1 MHVHLPKALHGWRE
15 FAKEIAVIVVG
26 VLIALFLEQVVQ
38 RWEWR
43 EKVAAA
49 DAAMMS
55 EMFYD
60 DAPEMLQ
67 RARMQ
72 PCINAQ
78 LDAIRAAVERDAAR
92 AEVVGLID
100 RFYVP
105 FLTYDSVA
113 HNNATASDVATHM
126 DRVRMGLWTGA
137 YGMMPAVDAASAQE
151 MIDTAQ
157 LRALRRTGG
166 SLSGLEQDRVLG
178 SVEAVRNDG
187 VRMIAGIGWAMLVIP
202 KLHGHV
208 NRARYDGFMKTARL
222 HYGSCI
228 RDLPADW
235 PQTGLPP
242 LPEGS
247 APGRTVPHNASAFS

>member
-1 MHVHLPKALHGWRE
+1 MHIHLPRVLHGWRE

-26 VLIALFLEQVVQ
+26 VLIALFFEQIVQ

-43 EKVAAA
+43 EKIAAA

-55 EMFYD
+55 EIFYD

-78 LDAIRAAVERDAAR
+78 LDAIRAAVERDAPR

-100 RFYVP
+100 RFYAP
-105 FLTYDSVA
+105 FLTYDSDA
-113 HNNATASDVATHM
+113 HNSATASDVATHM
-126 DRVRMGLWTGA
+126 DRVRLGLWTGA
-137 YGMMPAVDAASAQE
+137 YGMMPAIDAASAQE

-166 SLSGLEQDRVLG
+166 PLTGLEQDRVLG

-187 VRMIAGIGWAMLVIP
+187 VRMIAGIGWAMTVIP
-202 KLHGHV
+202 MLHGRV
-208 NRARYDGFMKTARL
+208 DRQRYDRFMKTARR
-222 HYGSCI
+222 HYGTCI
-228 RDLPADW
+228 RELPANW
-235 PQTGLPP
+235 PKTPLPP
-242 LPEGS
+242 PPPGS
-247 APGRTVPHNASAFS
+247 APGLPVAPVASAFL